1 MTAYPHWTPA
11 SRPGIVPLHPLS
23 FGTILGRSFVALRQ
37 NPRVLLGFALVV
49 QVVAYLVV
57 IAAVAGVSVAAFS
70 RLDTLRPGSDDFETV
85 LAGSTALVI
94 VTGLILGLAAGAL
107 TVIVQGVVVV
117 EVARA
122 VVAEKRTL
130 GEIWRTV
137 KPIAWRLIGYSLL
150 LSVVALV
157 GIAIAVGVVFAL
169 ATVALPVGIV
179 VGILFV
185 LAAIPLVWWLMI
197 KLLLAPAIII
207 MEHASIR
214 SAIVRSWT
222 LVRGRFWSSLGVIL
236 LISMIFGALG
246 QVISIPFSLLATGIT
261 TVITPTG
268 EVDAGA
274 IIGFVV
280 ATLASYALLF
290 VVQAI
295 AVVVQSSAT
304 ALIYVDCRM
313 RREGLDLDLLAYVD
327 RRDAGATGLPDPY
340 TENIGRDMSGRFAAP
355 PPGAYPP
362 GGYPPGAYPSGAY
375 PQGAYPPAGYAPPP
389 AGYAPAAGT
398 PPYPGQYGHAAP
410 APGYAPGPYAPPS
423 SATPPHSAAP
433 PAPTD
438 APGSAAD
445 GSSTGPSP
453 TSWTAPGGRADGG
466 AP

>member
-57 IAAVAGVSVAAFS
+57 IAAVAAVTVAAFS
-70 RLDTLRPGSDDFETV
+70 RLDTLRPGSDEFETV

-130 GEIWRTV
+130 GEIWRAV

-150 LSVVALV
+150 LSAVAV
-157 GIAIAVGVVFAL
+157 AGIAIAVGVVVVL
-169 ATVALPVGIV
+169 ATVALPVAIV
-179 VGILFV
+179 FGILFV

-207 MEHASIR
+207 MERATIR

-268 EVDAGA
+268 EVDTTA
-274 IIGFVV
+274 IIGFIV
-280 ATLASYALLF
+280 ATFASYALLF
-290 VVQAI
+290 VVQAV

-340 TENIGRDMSGRFAAP
+340 TQNIGRDMSGRFATP

-362 GGYPPGAYPSGAY
+362 AAYPQGAYPQSASPQGGYPPGA
-375 PQGAYPPAGYAPPP
+375 QPPAGYAPPP
-389 AGYAPAAGT
+389 TG
-398 PPYPGQYGHAAP
+398 
-410 APGYAPGPYAPPS
+410 YAPPS
-423 SATPPHSAAP
+423 GVPP
-433 PAPTD
+433 
-438 APGSAAD
+438 
-445 GSSTGPSP
+445 
-453 TSWTAPGGRADGG
+453 
-466 AP
+466 